1 MTRKKVKLAY
11 IANDSTRKATFK
23 KRKRGLIKKI
33 SELSTLCDVPACAL
47 IYSQYESLPDIWP
60 SPSGVQRVIAQFRNM
75 PEMEQGR
82 KMFNQETFLR
92 QRIVKAHE
100 QLKRLRKENRE
111 KEVSRVM
118 FQTLTGRPLQGLNM
132 IDLNDLGWL
141 IDQNV
146 KELGEKIKSKR
157 EELLAQSKRE
167 ELLAQINEVTV
178 AAPNA
183 AALPAR
189 AGDHGMDLNMQQ
201 PAMENTMQRP
211 PCFSDVMTPQ
221 EPMGFGAAGGDE
233 VLPFGDQN
241 HPAFW
246 HNSPFFH

>member
-1 MTRKKVKLAY
+1 MAY

-92 QRIVKAHE
+92 QRIVKSHE

-157 EELLAQSKRE
+157 EELLAQR
-167 ELLAQINEVTV
+167 NEVTM

-211 PCFSDVMTPQ
+211 PWFSDVMTPQ
-221 EPMGFGAAGGDE
+221 EPMGSGAAGGDE

>member
-92 QRIVKAHE
+92 LRIVKAHE

-157 EELLAQSKRE
+157 EELLVQS
-167 ELLAQINEVTV
+167 NEVTV

-183 AALPAR
+183 AALPAA
-189 AGDHGMDLNMQQ
+189 AGDLGMDLNMQQ

-211 PCFSDVMTPQ
+211 PWFSDVMTPQ
-221 EPMGFGAAGGDE
+221 EPMGLGAAGGYE
-233 VLPFGDQN
+233 VLPLGDQN
-241 HPAFW
+241 HPEFW